1 MADTA
6 KQIDREA
13 FESAR
18 DAAWKARR
26 SLLSENGFE
35 VPRPPKFDEWFE
47 AGWLAARA
55 TPVSPAQGDPVF
67 VNQLQEAIFAAR
79 SIDGREDYWND
90 VLARLGVTA
99 PAKPHSDLHSAIM
112 NLPCNAG
119 RAIAMNDASMQAYKE
134 GHRDARHA
142 AAELVAAHFAT
153 TPSEGVAAPVEHEAK
168 TTSKLT
174 LAVIG
179 RRHFGNPIPQEW
191 YAAAHDLLA
200 DVAQAAPAQPSAEQG
215 EPKRKILPELGS
227 TKPEMLLYTDA
238 INGEQVG
245 RDDLWIVTTEVVN
258 RAAKFGSAVAQAP
271 VVQPRQLTDEEE
283 AIVAAM
289 DQVVP
294 AHARM
299 FRHFL
304 GASTIAERAA
314 DTVAPDVQQAI
325 DDLCAVASYLDKV
338 DAPQEVR
345 DHLKAVGTLAKVAA
359 APVAAPTQVA
369 PVLTDAAQVDDVFG
383 YWIDGEWYGYT
394 PNEHA
399 IDYEHGAK
407 VELTP
412 VWTHNQAVTFRCE
425 VTGEDHALVP
435 DTEADAA
442 LLTLATTQAERQ
454 PQPAARY
461 TCVGKGGEYELL
473 GVALGAGKAKLIEP
487 LTIYRDT
494 TSSQMFFRSHE
505 DFNDRMTATQQQG
518 ERSDG

>member
-1 MADTA
+1 MTDTTKLIASFDPGHVLQDQVAAWTKERDRLQQLIDTA
-6 KQIDREA
+6 T
-13 FESAR
+13 
-18 DAAWKARR
+18 
-26 SLLSENGFE
+26 G
-35 VPRPPKFDEWFE
+35 
-47 AGWLAARA
+47 RA

-119 RAIAMNDASMQAYKE
+119 RAIAMNGASMQAYKE

-153 TPSEGVAAPVEHEAK
+153 APSEGVAAPVEASEKFSDIRALLGEAYCFQS
-168 TTSKLT
+168 TS
-174 LAVIG
+174 
-179 RRHFGNPIPQEW
+179 P
-191 YAAAHDLLA
+191 AAQANINSALDLLDEIEA
-200 DVAQAAPAQPSAEQG
+200 AQPSADQV
-215 EPKRKILPELGS
+215 EPKRKILPEPGS
-227 TKPEMLLYTDA
+227 TKPEMLLYIDA

-454 PQPAARY
+454 PQPAAQAAVPEIAY
-461 TCVGKGGEYELL
+461 SYLMSQDLYDMLLNIQNGIDSPATCQSANRLIIQLDKVR
-473 GVALGAGKAKLIEP
+473 AAIQQSQQAGKEGA
-487 LTIYRDT
+487 
-494 TSSQMFFRSHE
+494 
-505 DFNDRMTATQQQG
+505 
-518 ERSDG
+518 